1 MDNRTLLLWSELA
14 TVTMVALICSY
25 FLLACAGW
33 VRPPVRGEVNAATWR
48 QRYARR
54 IAPLAG
60 GLLFLNTALALLIW
74 FQLRGG

>member
-14 TVTMVALICSY
+14 TVTMVALICTY
-25 FLLACAGW
+25 FLLACGGW
-33 VRPPVRGEVNAATWR
+33 VRPPVRNEDDAETWR

-60 GLLFLNTALALLIW
+60 GLLILNAFLAVFIW
-74 FQLRGG
+74 LQLRRG